1 MRANFIAM
9 TDSLLMAGVLW
20 ITILRIRGALK
31 PTPREACIVASGL
44 TLLVALTAAITVLGM
59 IHPKL
64 VEHTILSIVI
74 GTLYRWTWI
83 AAFLMTN
90 LAFATS
96 CNARR
101 FHAVIGGVLILVALC
116 TTLLHAAG
124 IRFIEYTQ
132 VYSFHG
138 YYRPHGILLTPLE
151 AGLVGL
157 LGWAWGLAWS
167 TEKNAKH
174 VAGLFLTGLSTAT
187 IYLTFS
193 RSAWVGIG
201 IAMLVGLLWTRHYP
215 ALWKPLLVTLITF
228 ALCSVELPTGWQR
241 GIYAAQGDKSVLN
254 RLATW
259 SQFPAQLIRYPFG
272 VTEETADTIE
282 LYMAAGSVA
291 NFYLDVGFQDG
302 VLPFVLTL
310 CLVGLLLSYVWR
322 CGQRG
327 SRAGIWGLGIVA
339 STVCLVFM
347 NPSWDS
353 LASALWGG
361 YCGMVSAMEVK
372 PDATT
377 RVHAD

>member
-1 MRANFIAM
+1 
-9 TDSLLMAGVLW
+9 
-20 ITILRIRGALK
+20 
-31 PTPREACIVASGL
+31 
-44 TLLVALTAAITVLGM
+44 
-59 IHPKL
+59 
-64 VEHTILSIVI
+64 
-74 GTLYRWTWI
+74 
-83 AAFLMTN
+83 MTN

-187 IYLTFS
+187 VYLTFS

-241 GIYAAQGDKSVLN
+241 GIYAAQGDESVLN

-327 SRAGIWGLGIVA
+327 SRACIWGLGIVA
-339 STVCLVFM
+339 SAVCLVFM

-361 YCGMVSAMEVK
+361 FWGMVSAMEVK

>member
-1 MRANFIAM
+1 
-9 TDSLLMAGVLW
+9 LW

-64 VEHTILSIVI
+64 VEHTILSVVI

-157 LGWAWGLAWS
+157 LG
-167 TEKNAKH
+167 
-174 VAGLFLTGLSTAT
+174 LS
-187 IYLTFS
+187 
-193 RSAWVGIG
+193 
-201 IAMLVGLLWTRHYP
+201 
-215 ALWKPLLVTLITF
+215 LIH
-228 ALCSVELPTGWQR
+228 
-241 GIYAAQGDKSVLN
+241 I
-254 RLATW
+254 
-259 SQFPAQLIRYPFG
+259 
-272 VTEETADTIE
+272 
-282 LYMAAGSVA
+282 
-291 NFYLDVGFQDG
+291 
-302 VLPFVLTL
+302 
-310 CLVGLLLSYVWR
+310 
-322 CGQRG
+322 
-327 SRAGIWGLGIVA
+327 
-339 STVCLVFM
+339 
-347 NPSWDS
+347 
-353 LASALWGG
+353 
-361 YCGMVSAMEVK
+361 
-372 PDATT
+372 
-377 RVHAD
+377 